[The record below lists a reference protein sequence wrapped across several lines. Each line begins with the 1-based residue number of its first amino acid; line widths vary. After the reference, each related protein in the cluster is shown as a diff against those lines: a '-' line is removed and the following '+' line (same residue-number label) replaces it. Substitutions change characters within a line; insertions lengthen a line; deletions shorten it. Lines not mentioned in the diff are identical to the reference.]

1 MEKIEEETIARIN
14 LQLPQKDKDEWER
27 FSKEVVH
34 ASSMSQM
41 IRDAVREY
49 MQRKEP
55 PKQSL
60 APEPVVVQNDM
71 LEERIE
77 SIVSRKMDDYLEK
90 AQLKG
95 KD

>member
-1 MEKIEEETIARIN
+1 MGKNDEERIARIN

-49 MQRKEP
+49 IQRKEP
-55 PKQSL
+55 PKQPP
-60 APEPVVVQNDM
+60 APEPLVVQNDM
-71 LEERIE
+71 LDKRIE
-77 SIVSRKMDDYLEK
+77 SIVSRKMDDLLEK
-90 AQLKG
+90 VQLKG
-95 KD
+95 KE